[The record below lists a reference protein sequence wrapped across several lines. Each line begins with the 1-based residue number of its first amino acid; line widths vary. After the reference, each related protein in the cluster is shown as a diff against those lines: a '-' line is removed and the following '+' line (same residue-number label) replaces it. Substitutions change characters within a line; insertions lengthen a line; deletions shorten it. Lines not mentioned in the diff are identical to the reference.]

1 MDHRQVKGV
10 RYLLECSI
18 WAYNA
23 TMVHSRQPQI
33 DVLRRVNVKGRA
45 RFIDNSAA
53 RNLENAIQKKTQSEV
68 ILRQLGL
75 TPEKSLVDKVTE
87 LLELSQTLDALNPV
101 AVSPE
106 TSAAFIE
113 ARTVSASR

>member
-1 MDHRQVKGV
+1 
-10 RYLLECSI
+10 
-18 WAYNA
+18 
-23 TMVHSRQPQI
+23 MVHPRQPQI

-53 RNLENAIQKKTQSEV
+53 RGLENAIQKKTQSEE

-101 AVSPE
+101 TISPE

-113 ARTVSASR
+113 ALDSVSESVQRLRDQLNALDHMRRSPNDR

>member
-1 MDHRQVKGV
+1 
-10 RYLLECSI
+10 
-18 WAYNA
+18 
-23 TMVHSRQPQI
+23 MVHSRQPQI
-33 DVLRRVNVKGRA
+33 DTLKRVNVKGCA

-87 LLELSQTLDALNPV
+87 LLELSQTLDSLNPV
-101 AVSPE
+101 AISPE
-106 TSAAFIE
+106 TSAAFVE
-113 ARTVSASR
+113 ALDGVSESVSRLRGQLDALDRIRDEGSPNDR